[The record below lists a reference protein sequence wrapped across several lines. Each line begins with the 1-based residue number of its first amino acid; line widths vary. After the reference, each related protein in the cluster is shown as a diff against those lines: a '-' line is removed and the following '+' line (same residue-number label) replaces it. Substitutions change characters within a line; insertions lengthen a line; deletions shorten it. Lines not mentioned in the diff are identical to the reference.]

1 MPADAPALRLLD
13 PLDAG
18 GVVSAG
24 LLLLLLLLLLPLAPV
39 VLGALVVLLDDDDD
53 DDDDDDAFVVDET
66 DETVEEVDGSRPSPN
81 TCRPELR
88 SSPMRLN
95 VALFSASMPSTPV
108 RTLNQHGVPDV
119 KLSTTG
125 TFAVK
130 PGAFC
135 W

>member
-1 MPADAPALRLLD
+1 M
-13 PLDAG
+13 
-18 GVVSAG
+18 
-24 LLLLLLLLLLPLAPV
+24 LLLLLLLPLAPV
-39 VLGALVVLLDDDDD
+39 VLGELVVVLDDDEDD
-53 DDDDDDAFVVDET
+53 GDDAFVVDET
-66 DETVEEVDGSRPSPN
+66 DETVEEVDGSKPNPN

-108 RTLNQHGVPDV
+108 RTLNQHGVADV